1 MNPSA
6 SVIKVVMLVH
16 VFAKLDNYPTLL
28 IIYGTRYKHKF
39 QQLSKYLAGQAN
51 LAESFAFNFSL
62 EYSCRNIVET
72 ALWKTTCSVLDKC
85 TCEPGMFQVH
95 VQVM

>member
-1 MNPSA
+1 
-6 SVIKVVMLVH
+6 MLVH

-72 ALWKTTCSVLDKC
+72 ALWKTPCHLLEGCQVL
-85 TCEPGMFQVH
+85 P
-95 VQVM
+95 